1 MSVAVK
7 LNENLGRTHVEI
19 LRNAGYEVDRVHDQ
33 GLSGAADATVWEH
46 VCSIDRFLV
55 TLDLDFSDVR
65 RYPPGTYPGILL
77 IRARSRSRTA
87 VAGVLSRVIA
97 EGYSTICADASQ
109 SRTNRSPGFAAY
121 RPSSRGTR
129 RRRMKP

>member
-7 LNENLGRTHVEI
+7 RDENLGRTHVEI
-19 LRNAGYEVDRVHDQ
+19 LRSAGYEVDRVHDQ

-46 VCSIDRFLV
+46 VCSVDRFLV

-65 RYPPGTYPGILL
+65 RYPPGTHPGILL
-77 IRARSRSRTA
+77 IRSRSRSRTA

-97 EGYSTICADASQ
+97 ERSLDDLRGCLAVADES
-109 SRTNRSPGFAAY
+109 F
-121 RPSSRGTR
+121 TR
-129 RRRMKP
+129 IRHIPHPQP

>member
-7 LNENLGRTHVEI
+7 LDENLGRTHTEI

-33 GLSGAADATVWEH
+33 GFSGAADAAVWEH

-55 TLDLDFSDVR
+55 TLDPDFSDVR
-65 RYPPGTYPGILL
+65 RYPPGTHPGILL

-97 EGYSTICADASQ
+97 ERSLDDLRGCLAIADESFTRIR
-109 SRTNRSPGFAAY
+109 RTPTQES
-121 RPSSRGTR
+121 
-129 RRRMKP
+129 